1 MTNRSPLDVV
11 QPSELR
17 ITRMASA
24 TAPKSIR
31 HALDAFLRTLTVRDE
46 RREDI
51 VLAVGEALA
60 NAAEHAY
67 EATECRSE
75 HEVIELHATATPD
88 GSRIAVEIRD
98 AGRFIERAARAD
110 RGFGFR
116 IMRSIARDVAIDT
129 ASGTRV
135 RMTFEE

>member
-1 MTNRSPLDVV
+1 MTATH
-11 QPSELR
+11 ELR

-31 HALDAFLRTLTVRDE
+31 HALDAFLKTLTLGDD
-46 RREDI
+46 RRQDI
-51 VLAVGEALA
+51 ILAVGEALA

-67 EATECRSE
+67 DSPDGRSE
-75 HEVIELHATATPD
+75 DDVIELHATATPD

-98 AGRFIERAARAD
+98 SGRFIERAARAD

-116 IMRSIARDVAIDT
+116 IMRSIAREVAIDT
-129 ASGTRV
+129 GSGTRV
-135 RMTFEE
+135 RMTFEQ

>member
-1 MTNRSPLDVV
+1 MTSER
-11 QPSELR
+11 ELR
-17 ITRMASA
+17 VSRMASA
-24 TAPKSIR
+24 AAPKSIR
-31 HALDAFLRTLTVRDE
+31 HALDAFLKTLALPDE

-67 EATECRSE
+67 EVRQPRAEPGT
-75 HEVIELHATATPD
+75 IELHATATPD
-88 GSRIAVEIRD
+88 GRRIAIEIRD
-98 AGRFIERAARAD
+98 SGCFIERAARDD

-129 ASGTRV
+129 GQGTKV
-135 RMTFEE
+135 LLTFEQ

>member
-1 MTNRSPLDVV
+1 MTATH
-11 QPSELR
+11 ELR
-17 ITRMASA
+17 ITRMAST

-31 HALDAFLRTLTVRDE
+31 HALDAFLRTLTLHDD

-67 EATECRSE
+67 DGAGNRSE
-75 HEVIELHATATPD
+75 ADVIELHATATPD
-88 GSRIAVEIRD
+88 GSRIAIEIRD
-98 AGRFIERAARAD
+98 TGRFIERAARAD

-116 IMRSIARDVAIDT
+116 IMRSIAREVAIDT
-129 ASGTRV
+129 GSGTRV
-135 RMTFEE
+135 RMTFEQ

>member
-1 MTNRSPLDVV
+1 MTSTH
-11 QPSELR
+11 ELR

-31 HALDAFLRTLTVRDE
+31 HALDAFLQTLMVGDD
-46 RREDI
+46 RRQDI

-67 EATECRSE
+67 ESPEGRSE
-75 HEVIELHATATPD
+75 NEVIELHATATPD

-98 AGRFIERAARAD
+98 SGRFIERAERTD

-116 IMRSIARDVAIDT
+116 IMRAIARDVAIDT
-129 ASGTRV
+129 GSGTRV
-135 RMTFEE
+135 RMTFEQ

>member
-1 MTNRSPLDVV
+1 MTTAH
-11 QPSELR
+11 ELR
-17 ITRMASA
+17 ISRLASA

-31 HALDAFLRTLTVRDE
+31 HELDAFLKTLSLPDE

-67 EATECRSE
+67 EARANRECE
-75 HEVIELHATATPD
+75 KIELHAVASPD
-88 GSRIAVEIRD
+88 GAHIAIEIRD
-98 AGRFIERAARAD
+98 SGNFIERAARVD

-129 ASGTRV
+129 AQGTRV
-135 RMTFEE
+135 RLTFVS

>member
-1 MTNRSPLDVV
+1 MTASH
-11 QPSELR
+11 ELR
-17 ITRMASA
+17 ITRTASPA
-24 TAPKSIR
+24 APRSIR
-31 HALDAFLRTLTVRDE
+31 HALDAFLRTLMLGDE

-67 EATECRSE
+67 ESSAEPSTQ
-75 HEVIELHATATPD
+75 EVIELHAISTPD
-88 GSRIAVEIRD
+88 GRRIAVEIRD
-98 AGRFIERAARAD
+98 SGRFIERAARAD

-129 ASGTRV
+129 GSGTRV
-135 RMTFEE
+135 RMTFEA